1 MKQNQAKSAA
11 DGEFIQKL
19 RLAGIVEEP
28 VLQWAIEESF
38 LTGRGVQELLSER
51 LPANEVAIYSALA
64 EFLGVEFVE
73 LDGGEMRG
81 DLTEYMGGVY
91 ASNNRV
97 APVEFSDDTLVVA
110 TSNAEKLLAASEISI
125 DLGCHVRMVLAAPGQ
140 LQRYTRNLYGLGAGT
155 VSQLVGNEGGTDD
168 KSLLLN
174 VTREVAIQ
182 EDLDTQQEASLTN
195 FVNQILIEAVKARA
209 SDIHIE
215 PSEHQLRVRFRIDGM
230 LHDVPV
236 PPAIKQLEGAIISRI
251 KVLADLDIAEK
262 RLTQD
267 GQIRLRILGRPVDV
281 RVSVLPSI
289 YGESLVLRILDRQSQ
304 YRELTEIGMSHE
316 MLESYCEILKQAN
329 GLILVTGPTG
339 SGKSTTLYASLNHI
353 NSPSRKIVTVE
364 DPVEY
369 RLDGITQIQVK
380 ESIGLGF
387 ANILRSIVRHDPD
400 VIMVGEIRDDVTANT
415 ALSASITGHLVL
427 ATVHTNDAITAI
439 SRLANMHLPWYMIA
453 SALKV
458 VIAQRLVRLI
468 CPKCRQ
474 AIRDIPPEAIERYPE
489 LVGTTLY
496 KPVGCEACRHTGYQ
510 GRTGIYEYFVVTEP
524 IAQAIADADRTTIH
538 RLAVEQGMIPL
549 ADAGL
554 NLVRQ
559 GKTTLEEL
567 YRVTRDV
574 TRA

>member
-81 DLTEYMGGVY
+81 DLTEYMDGVY

-453 SALKV
+453 SALK
-458 VIAQRLVRLI
+458 
-468 CPKCRQ
+468 
-474 AIRDIPPEAIERYPE
+474 
-489 LVGTTLY
+489 
-496 KPVGCEACRHTGYQ
+496 
-510 GRTGIYEYFVVTEP
+510 
-524 IAQAIADADRTTIH
+524 
-538 RLAVEQGMIPL
+538 
-549 ADAGL
+549 
-554 NLVRQ
+554 
-559 GKTTLEEL
+559 
-567 YRVTRDV
+567 
-574 TRA
+574 